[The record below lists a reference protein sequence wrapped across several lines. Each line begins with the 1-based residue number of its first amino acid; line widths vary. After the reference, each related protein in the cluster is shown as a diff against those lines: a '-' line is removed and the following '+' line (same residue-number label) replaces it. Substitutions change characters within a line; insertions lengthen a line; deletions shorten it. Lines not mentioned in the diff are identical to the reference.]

1 MSFLGEAELLQPAQV
16 RVLKRLHTYRNEAY
30 REDRLRSRTLDSALR
45 IYILVICDLL
55 QNFQRAGNYP
65 ETTRYIYVLAAVQLA
80 RYLGEYCPD
89 PEAAAAAD
97 DPVEVSRGQP
107 T

>member
-1 MSFLGEAELLQPAQV
+1 M
-16 RVLKRLHTYRNEAY
+16 
-30 REDRLRSRTLDSALR
+30 
-45 IYILVICDLL
+45 